1 MATPSRDV
9 TSILT
14 LQETCLPYMVRS
26 KLKLLLRGEGDQALL
41 TFVDEALTSELRKA
55 LLELRYS
62 QELSLLYL
70 LQDDIDRAKY
80 YIQNCI
86 QMFMQVTWACPP
98 GGALFLWAWVD
109 MGSSLATSLWFPA
122 HQPTAWGLLA
132 PVSDLES
139 SFCFP
144 LSFSFSPWTS
154 TWEQILHPGIW
165 VGGGRAGGSCDPA
178 GQCLSCL
185 WGWPLCC

>member
-1 MATPSRDV
+1 MVTPSRDV
-9 TSILT
+9 TSILA

-86 QMFMQVTWACPP
+86 QMFMQVTWAGPP
-98 GGALFLWAWVD
+98 GLRYSCELG
-109 MGSSLATSLWFPA
+109 
-122 HQPTAWGLLA
+122 
-132 PVSDLES
+132 
-139 SFCFP
+139 
-144 LSFSFSPWTS
+144 S
-154 TWEQILHPGIW
+154 TWAVL
-165 VGGGRAGGSCDPA
+165 
-178 GQCLSCL
+178 
-185 WGWPLCC
+185 WPLNPDSLHTSQWPGAF

>member
-9 TSILT
+9 TSILA

-98 GGALFLWAWVD
+98 GGALFL
-109 MGSSLATSLWFPA
+109 
-122 HQPTAWGLLA
+122 
-132 PVSDLES
+132 
-139 SFCFP
+139 
-144 LSFSFSPWTS
+144 
-154 TWEQILHPGIW
+154 
-165 VGGGRAGGSCDPA
+165 
-178 GQCLSCL
+178 
-185 WGWPLCC
+185 

>member
-1 MATPSRDV
+1 MPSWHV
-9 TSILT
+9 TSILA

-86 QMFMQVTWACPP
+86 QMFMQVTWAHPP
-98 GGALFLWAWVD
+98 GVRYSCEL
-109 MGSSLATSLWFPA
+109 GSTSA
-122 HQPTAWGLLA
+122 A
-132 PVSDLES
+132 
-139 SFCFP
+139 
-144 LSFSFSPWTS
+144 
-154 TWEQILHPGIW
+154 
-165 VGGGRAGGSCDPA
+165 R
-178 GQCLSCL
+178 
-185 WGWPLCC
+185 WPLPSDSLQTSQRPGAF

>member
-1 MATPSRDV
+1 
-9 TSILT
+9 
-14 LQETCLPYMVRS
+14 MVRS

-86 QMFMQVTWACPP
+86 QMFMQVTWAR
-98 GGALFLWAWVD
+98 
-109 MGSSLATSLWFPA
+109 
-122 HQPTAWGLLA
+122 
-132 PVSDLES
+132 
-139 SFCFP
+139 P
-144 LSFSFSPWTS
+144 LVVRYSCELGS
-154 TWEQILHPGIW
+154 TWAA
-165 VGGGRAGGSCDPA
+165 R
-178 GQCLSCL
+178 
-185 WGWPLCC
+185 WPLPSDSLHTSQWPGAF